1 LKKDEINIEDSAIIG
16 LIRHYTR
23 EAGVRSLERE
33 ISNLARKTIKK
44 IVAGES
50 VSETINGDNLPDFAG
65 IKKFKYG
72 EIDADDQVGIVT
84 GLAWTEVGGEI
95 LTN

>member
-1 LKKDEINIEDSAIIG
+1 VKF
-16 LIRHYTR
+16 LILPEKLLRKLLL
-23 EAGVRSLERE
+23 VR
-33 ISNLARKTIKK
+33 
-44 IVAGES
+44 
-50 VSETINGDNLPDFAG
+50 VSQKQLMVTTCPDFAG

-95 LTN
+95 LQIESVIMPGKG